1 MKLRGKNFD
10 KSLVALIK
18 HIDDEYVLKKLN
30 LTEMIYMNWLEIY
43 DMMKELYDISV
54 LFKMFKRI

>member
-1 MKLRGKNFD
+1 MKLGGKNYD
-10 KSLVALIK
+10 KRLVALIE

-43 DMMKELYDISV
+43 DMRILYYISV